1 MKDIIDNLKK
11 YGTWKNQLAITI
23 NFIHSKDTDRRHVMH
38 SRGDNVEIM
47 TYDKAEEVMEKHLFK
62 SLLNTVPECPS
73 VLHVWVSKCLSALS
87 AQVPEYPSTLVP

>member
-1 MKDIIDNLKK
+1 
-11 YGTWKNQLAITI
+11 
-23 NFIHSKDTDRRHVMH
+23 MH

-73 VLHVWVSKCLSALS
+73 VLHV
-87 AQVPEYPSTLVP
+87 